1 MTVQI
6 PDPGTGNGQTGD
18 NEYVFR
24 KKVKDNFSDQTNAA
38 SRLLGAA
45 PGQVPLAENT
55 YKAAFSNLAR
65 RATDDAITDAN
76 NLPSGTRYYL
86 ATGST
91 NTPNTKHDTTWNIE
105 TRQGVSSN
113 VLNQIAL
120 GGNNNTAGMYLRNR
134 NSSSAWGDWSIVYT
148 NRNTTVDGNGLLKP
162 SSPVLRVFSD
172 HIEGNND
179 ADIMQAVFTKNGVGD
194 YTISNTT
201 GLRTNG
207 WYITIPN
214 DMNGNPKVAVTL
226 SEKDGVVSLKSYKR
240 IFDMSDF
247 IFKPDL
253 EQPLEIPDG
262 RWIDLRFEELPIDDT
277 QTEV

>member
-1 MTVQI
+1 MAVQI

-24 KKVKDNFSDQTNAA
+24 KKVRDNFNDQTNAA
-38 SRLLGAA
+38 SKLIGKSS
-45 PGQVPLAENT
+45 GQVPLSENVQSLACT
-55 YKAAFSNLAR
+55 GSDKGTSGSFDTLPNGAFRIYKAESSDWTQKPPFPAGGQTHAL
-65 RATDDAITDAN
+65 AITRTTD
-76 NLPSGTRYYL
+76 LPAVKYQMVFGYTSGLFTRTFQDT
-86 ATGST
+86 AW
-91 NTPNTKHDTTWNIE
+91 TTWE
-105 TRQGVSSN
+105 KYYS
-113 VLNQIAL
+113 
-120 GGNNNTAGMYLRNR
+120 
-134 NSSSAWGDWSIVYT
+134 

-172 HIEGNND
+172 HIEGNED

-201 GLRTNG
+201 GLRTDG

-226 SEKDGVVSLKSYKR
+226 SAKDGVVSLKSYKR

-253 EQPLEIPDG
+253 EQPLDIPDG
-262 RWIDLRFEELPIDDT
+262 RWIDLRFEDLPLEETPII
-277 QTEV
+277 EV